1 MKLAFNPTPQPE
13 GRGIL
18 RWFRI
23 ALLLAAGTVM
33 FLKAMKNAWLHHQ
46 HGQPGATPLRRVTL
60 GCRLWWALTL

>member
-1 MKLAFNPTPQPE
+1 MKLAFNPTPLYE

-33 FLKAMKNAWLHHQ
+33 FLKAIRNA
-46 HGQPGATPLRRVTL
+46 
-60 GCRLWWALTL
+60 